1 MPLFMKGYI
10 MNKEEIIKLINDEL
24 AKYDDIDDKLDYL
37 SEVLEEYKDHEDF
50 EEIFK
55 KIYEN
60 IDMTNVFQ
68 NEEDPVIE
76 EFINVLEST
85 NDLILNEQYE
95 EVITILTPY
104 QKLADELLNVEGIDE
119 EKFEICCFFN
129 EIEKQLF
136 YFIDSNPNKDIHLLN
151 PYALEYYSRLGLVYH
166 NSLKYNEATE
176 CYKKMLKFNPCSN
189 QALIG
194 MAYISYAQ
202 ENYLTAIEYIKEFSK
217 YAFSSDMIYEAYRI
231 LVDIHLQLGKYDYAA
246 IFAMLG
252 AEFAPNEK
260 LGKELLEIHVKY
272 QNYIN
277 IDVNND
283 NKLDEYLLEEEFSY
297 MPNDKVMDVLY
308 TMLLEFKNHENL
320 KDDYMDMAQIILS
333 LVDDGELYDEY
344 ENLLKEYN

>member
-1 MPLFMKGYI
+1 MDKNEIIDLI
-10 MNKEEIIKLINDEL
+10 NKELE
-24 AKYDDIDDKLDYL
+24 KYDDIDDKLDYL
-37 SEVLEEYKDHEDF
+37 STVLEEYKDHEDF

-60 IDMTNVFQ
+60 IDMSSAFQ
-68 NEEDPVIE
+68 KEEDPIIE

-104 QKLADELLNVEGIDE
+104 KKLVDELLNADEIDT
-119 EKFEICCFFN
+119 EKFEVCCFFN

-136 YFIDSNPNKDIHLLN
+136 YFINSNPNKDIHLLN

-166 NSLKYNEATE
+166 NSLKYNEAIE
-176 CYKKMLKFNPCSN
+176 CYKKMLKYNPCSN

-194 MAYISYAQ
+194 MAYISYFQ
-202 ENYLTAIEYIKEFSK
+202 ENYLTAMEYIKEFSK
-217 YAFSSDMIYEAYRI
+217 YAFSPDMIFEAYQI
-231 LVDIHLQLGKYDYAA
+231 LVDIHLQLGKLDYAS
-246 IFAMLG
+246 IFAML
-252 AEFAPNEK
+252 AADFAPNEK
-260 LGKELLEIHVKY
+260 VGKDLLEIYVKY
-272 QNYIN
+272 RNHIN

-283 NKLDEYLLEEEFSY
+283 EELDKYLAVDEFIY
-297 MPNDKVMDVLY
+297 MPSEKVMDVLY
-308 TMLLEFKNHENL
+308 TMLLEFKDHENL

-333 LVDDGELYDEY
+333 LVDDEELFDEY

>member
-1 MPLFMKGYI
+1 MDKNEIIDLI
-10 MNKEEIIKLINDEL
+10 NKELE
-24 AKYDDIDDKLDYL
+24 KYNDIDDKLDYL
-37 SEVLEEYKDHEDF
+37 STVLEEYKDHEDF

-60 IDMTNVFQ
+60 IDMSSAFQ
-68 NEEDPVIE
+68 REEDPIIE

-104 QKLADELLNVEGIDE
+104 KKLVDELLNADEIDT
-119 EKFEICCFFN
+119 EKFEVCCFFN

-136 YFIDSNPNKDIHLLN
+136 YFINSNPNKDIHLLN

-166 NSLKYNEATE
+166 NSLKYNEAIE
-176 CYKKMLKFNPCSN
+176 CYKKMLKYNPCSN

-194 MAYISYAQ
+194 MAYISYFQ
-202 ENYLTAIEYIKEFSK
+202 ENYLTAMEYIKEFSK
-217 YAFSSDMIYEAYRI
+217 YAFSPDMIFEAYQI
-231 LVDIHLQLGKYDYAA
+231 LVDIHLQLGKLDYAS
-246 IFAMLG
+246 IFAML
-252 AEFAPNEK
+252 AADFAPNEK
-260 LGKELLEIHVKY
+260 VGKDLLEIYVKY
-272 QNYIN
+272 RNHIN

-283 NKLDEYLLEEEFSY
+283 EELDKYLAVDEFIY
-297 MPNDKVMDVLY
+297 MPSEKVMDVLY
-308 TMLLEFKNHENL
+308 TMLLEFKDHENL

-333 LVDDGELYDEY
+333 LVDDEELFDEY